1 MMRFSSTC
9 PKISDLLRN
18 SGSGKPVTAVGGLL
32 AVRYLF
38 ALWPSGCT
46 AWEGLKFGRIF
57 NSKYRQPTLNMK
69 PTITVYPVYE
79 FLHRLAKSDILEW
92 RERGAAQLMLY
103 WETSCRHIG
112 APGAFRL
119 RAAENA
125 GKKREKSYALIDES
139 LTQAGERWRTA
150 KERHEI
156 LQTAAVE
163 LDGID
168 APEQRFFCQ
177 EERSQRAQKSSQHI
191 N

>member
-1 MMRFSSTC
+1 MQIAQLIHRKTV
-9 PKISDLLRN
+9 LRN

-57 NSKYRQPTLNMK
+57 DSKYRQPTLNMK

-112 APGAFRL
+112 ARMLHYLSCLSHG
-119 RAAENA
+119 
-125 GKKREKSYALIDES
+125 
-139 LTQAGERWRTA
+139 LT
-150 KERHEI
+150 
-156 LQTAAVE
+156 
-163 LDGID
+163 
-168 APEQRFFCQ
+168 
-177 EERSQRAQKSSQHI
+177 
-191 N
+191 